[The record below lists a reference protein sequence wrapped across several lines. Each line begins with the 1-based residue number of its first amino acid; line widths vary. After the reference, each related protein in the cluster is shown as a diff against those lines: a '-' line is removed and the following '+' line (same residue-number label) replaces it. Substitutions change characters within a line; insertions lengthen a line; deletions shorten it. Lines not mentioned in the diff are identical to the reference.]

1 MQEKQLYKK
10 LVLLALPI
18 VIQNMVSAGLGMVDT
33 MMLGSL
39 GDGAIASVGLANQ
52 YFFSFSMIIV
62 GMASGCSMFI
72 TQYFGKS
79 DFQGIRSVIALAMRF
94 IIIFCVPFMAVTLLK
109 SEWVIGFFSD
119 DQELIKLGSQYLRII
134 GWTIPIYAFTSMLA
148 SSLRSIHRTAA
159 PMYASIIALLT
170 NVVGNYILI
179 FGKFGFPQLGI
190 RGAAIATLL
199 SRCVEV
205 SILFAIVYGKK
216 TVVAIGPKDFTSIPK
231 GLAKR
236 YFSACSHV
244 ILNDWLYSF
253 ASTIYMVAYAHL
265 GKQVLASLNV
275 AGSIQNLLFTVIS
288 GIAMASSILVGEQTG
303 QSKTEES
310 FWVGQRCLRFSIFI
324 GVINAMLLFL
334 ISPIAPTWFG
344 QEAAT
349 YNITVSIVRI
359 YALVLVVRFV
369 NYVLAGGVLRGG
381 GDTQW
386 VMIVELSTVWF
397 IAVPFAFLG
406 VYVLKWQITGV
417 VCLVMIEEVVKCVFM
432 LWRFY
437 RRRWVN
443 NVTI

>member
-1 MQEKQLYKK
+1 MEEKQLYKK
-10 LVLLALPI
+10 LILLALPI
-18 VIQNMVSAGLGMVDT
+18 VVQNMVSSCLGMVDT
-33 MMLGSL
+33 MMLGKL

-52 YFFSFSMIIV
+52 YFFSFAMIII

-79 DFQGIRSVIALAMRF
+79 DFTGIRSVIALAMRF
-94 IIIFCVPFMAVTLLK
+94 IAIFCVPFMAVTLLQ
-109 SEWVIGFFSD
+109 SEWVIGFFSKD
-119 DQELIKLGSQYLRII
+119 YELIVLGSEYLRII
-134 GWTIPIYAFTSMLA
+134 GWTIPIFSLTCMMA

-170 NVVGNYILI
+170 NVAGNYILI
-179 FGKFGFPQLGI
+179 FGKLGFPAMGI

-205 SILFAIVYGKK
+205 SILFVIVYGKK
-216 TVVAIGPKDFTSIPK
+216 TVVAIKASDFTSIPK
-231 GLAKR
+231 GLTKR

-253 ASTIYMVAYAHL
+253 ASTIYMVAYAQL

-288 GIAMASSILVGEQTG
+288 GIAMASSILVGGQTG
-303 QSKTEES
+303 QNKPEEA
-310 FWVGQRCLRFSIFI
+310 FWVGQRCLRFTLVV
-324 GVINAMLLFL
+324 GLVNAVLLFL
-334 ISPIAPTWFG
+334 LSPIAPTWFG
-344 QEAAT
+344 QETAT
-349 YNITVSIVRI
+349 YEITVSIVRI
-359 YALVLVVRFV
+359 YAAVLIIRFV
-369 NYVLAGGVLRGG
+369 NYVLAGGILRGG

-386 VMIVELSTVWF
+386 VMIVELITVWS
-397 IAVPFAFLG
+397 IAVPLAFLG

-417 VCLVMIEEVVKCVFM
+417 VCLVMSEEIVKCIFM

-437 RRRWVN
+437 TKKWVN
-443 NVTI
+443 NVTV